1 MIVLGYRLVTLAVV
15 DVYSLVEAMAEVEK
29 LIETMA
35 KDLVEV
41 EDESQTQVQALL
53 GLRLLEVALIQ
64 ALG

>member
-15 DVYSLVEAMAEVEK
+15 DVYSLVEDMAEVEK
-29 LIETMA
+29 FIETMA